1 MTDLQLDH
9 IEHADAL
16 TYLRSLPDDSVNLC
30 VSSPPYFGLRDYGVD
45 GQIGLEPTP
54 TEYVAALVDIFREVR
69 RVLRAD
75 GNCYVNLGDSYVG
88 YKGEKYNQSGQRG
101 TGELSSVPASHE
113 MGTPHTTGLPP
124 KSLMLIPHR
133 FAIAM
138 QDAGWLLRED
148 IVWCLSGGAW
158 VYARTQKGDMP
169 MMVRDMYR
177 LDPKTVKLWN
187 GQKWTQVLGMSRT
200 PRAGEELEL
209 VLRSGERISCTPN
222 HEWPTKRG
230 LLRADQLRLGDVL
243 ETCTLPEPDVSLRP
257 PHIGTDAAWFV
268 GLYIA
273 EGSRSNNALQ
283 IAGHTKE
290 EARWERVQAI
300 AKSYGGSASR
310 TIDGNKMSIRVFGKM
325 LHTLVD
331 MFVSGRVASDKALN
345 PIVWRYSNEWLRA
358 LLDGYLSGD
367 GHYDAKNDRW
377 RIGFTRNY
385 GLERDLRILAARL
398 GLTLTLKMS
407 HATMGG
413 RLFPTF
419 RGELRFGRNGHRNER
434 PRSEVVE
441 IRMAR
446 CREVYEIGVEDEPH
460 VYALASGVLTH
471 NCKPNPM
478 PESVQDRCTRA
489 HEYIFHF
496 TKGPKYWYD
505 QQAVMEDAV
514 GTGGGTFPSWLDDIQ
529 PKHGGES
536 QYRKDGQSDETKRNR
551 RSVWT
556 VNTAGFAE
564 AHFATFPEKLVEPMV
579 LAGCPE
585 WVCERCGA
593 PYEAQVEKESNWEAR
608 KANGA
613 TGGAK
618 TNGHNGTHG
627 RGMSHDLGGG
637 AVTHYGYA
645 PSCTCNAGK
654 RAGVVLDPFA
664 GAGTT
669 ALVAKRLNRRYIGC
683 DLNAEYVEMAR
694 RRVES
699 IPYTLFSLMGAD

>member
-75 GNCYVNLGDSYVG
+75 GNCYVNLGDSYASFRDGKCVPQSISDG
-88 YKGEKYNQSGQRG
+88 NQRSQPKSGARNRPAKTFEG
-101 TGELSSVPASHE
+101 TSIQH
-113 MGTPHTTGLPP
+113 
-124 KSLMLIPHR
+124 KSLMGIPWR
-133 FAIAM
+133 FAFAM
-138 QDAGWLLRED
+138 QDSGWLLRED
-148 IVWCLSGGAW
+148 IIW
-158 VYARTQKGDMP
+158 
-169 MMVRDMYR
+169 
-177 LDPKTVKLWN
+177 
-187 GQKWTQVLGMSRT
+187 
-200 PRAGEELEL
+200 
-209 VLRSGERISCTPN
+209 
-222 HEWPTKRG
+222 
-230 LLRADQLRLGDVL
+230 
-243 ETCTLPEPDVSLRP
+243 
-257 PHIGTDAAWFV
+257 
-268 GLYIA
+268 
-273 EGSRSNNALQ
+273 
-283 IAGHTKE
+283 
-290 EARWERVQAI
+290 
-300 AKSYGGSASR
+300 AKPA
-310 TIDGNKMSIRVFGKM
+310 
-325 LHTLVD
+325 
-331 MFVSGRVASDKALN
+331 
-345 PIVWRYSNEWLRA
+345 
-358 LLDGYLSGD
+358 
-367 GHYDAKNDRW
+367 
-377 RIGFTRNY
+377 
-385 GLERDLRILAARL
+385 
-398 GLTLTLKMS
+398 
-407 HATMGG
+407 
-413 RLFPTF
+413 
-419 RGELRFGRNGHRNER
+419 
-434 PRSEVVE
+434 
-441 IRMAR
+441 
-446 CREVYEIGVEDEPH
+446 
-460 VYALASGVLTH
+460 
-471 NCKPNPM
+471 PM
-478 PESVQDRCTRA
+478 PESVRDRCTRA

-593 PYEAQVEKESNWEAR
+593 PYEAQVEKESYWEAR

-618 TNGHNGTHG
+618 TIGHNGTHG
-627 RGMSHDLGGG
+627 RGMAHDLGGG

>member
-75 GNCYVNLGDSYVG
+75 GNCYVNLGESYSTGSLPGANILDGLHSSIKEGILFFGARCTLTVTAH
-88 YKGEKYNQSGQRG
+88 GEGVLHSDKIAPDGKLARFLGVKRVLLKQRNDHLCQVLNWLNSEVDCFVSTSVRARITHDATLEIVMDTENRVRIVAANLDDDTQSSLGV
-101 TGELSSVPASHE
+101 SVRPNAAHRVNVALAVKESTEPVSESITDIQPARDALALN
-113 MGTPHTTGLPP
+113 TPSEGVLNIDAIDDPVTFSDGLALDTSGLRDFSVS
-124 KSLMLIPHR
+124 KATDKHLHLSLM
-133 FAIAM
+133 
-138 QDAGWLLRED
+138 
-148 IVWCLSGGAW
+148 
-158 VYARTQKGDMP
+158 
-169 MMVRDMYR
+169 
-177 LDPKTVKLWN
+177 N
-187 GQKWTQVLGMSRT
+187 G
-200 PRAGEELEL
+200 
-209 VLRSGERISCTPN
+209 I
-222 HEWPTKRG
+222 
-230 LLRADQLRLGDVL
+230 
-243 ETCTLPEPDVSLRP
+243 VSLEIGCV
-257 PHIGTDAAWFV
+257 PHLLISNAYGSLVRYKELYAQASALANELQAKQEIG
-268 GLYIA
+268 IP
-273 EGSRSNNALQ
+273 E
-283 IAGHTKE
+283 
-290 EARWERVQAI
+290 
-300 AKSYGGSASR
+300 
-310 TIDGNKMSIRVFGKM
+310 
-325 LHTLVD
+325 
-331 MFVSGRVASDKALN
+331 MFK
-345 PIVWRYSNEWLRA
+345 RA
-358 LLDGYLSGD
+358 MMR
-367 GHYDAKNDRW
+367 ANW
-377 RIGFTRNY
+377 I
-385 GLERDLRILAARL
+385 
-398 GLTLTLKMS
+398 
-407 HATMGG
+407 
-413 RLFPTF
+413 
-419 RGELRFGRNGHRNER
+419 
-434 PRSEVVE
+434 
-441 IRMAR
+441 
-446 CREVYEIGVEDEPH
+446 CRETIIW
-460 VYALASGVLTH
+460 A
-471 NCKPNPM
+471 KPAPM
-478 PESVQDRCTRA
+478 PESVTDRCTRA

-496 TKGPKYWYD
+496 TKQARYWYD
-505 QQAVMEDAV
+505 QQAVSEES
-514 GTGGGTFPSWLDDIQ
+514 TGNMNGGRQRAALRGTFDYAD
-529 PKHGGES
+529 
-536 QYRKDGQSDETKRNR
+536 SDFKTRHVGNGHNGLGKSAISDTRNR

-593 PYEAQVEKESNWEAR
+593 PYEAQVEKESNWEAQ